1 MNEIEDKILKALYL
15 LENEKEKFS
24 DEKFLK
30 YCETVETNIIKAFK
44 EGNFTKDE
52 AKPLLNRVNKL
63 LDMSEE
69 KTITHEY
76 EADTKI
82 CPKCDTKNIAN
93 ANFCRKCG
101 HSLK

>member
-1 MNEIEDKILKALYL
+1 MNEIKDKILKALYL

-30 YCETVETNIIKAFK
+30 YCETVKTNIIKAFK
-44 EGNFTKDE
+44 ERNLTKDE

-63 LDMSEE
+63 LDLSEKE
-69 KTITHEY
+69 TITY
-76 EADTKI
+76 EEDTEI
-82 CPKCDTKNIAN
+82 CPNCSTKNRAN